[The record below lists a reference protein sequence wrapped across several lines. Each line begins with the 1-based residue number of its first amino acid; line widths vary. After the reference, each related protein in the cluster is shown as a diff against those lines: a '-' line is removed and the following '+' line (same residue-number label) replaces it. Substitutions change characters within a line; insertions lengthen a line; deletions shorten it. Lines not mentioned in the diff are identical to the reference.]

1 MSLYKHLP
9 SCTVGGAFSV
19 CMVLSGQLS
28 AGKINIPNDRHLGF
42 SGIEYHVPRNTRMV
56 LYKYKAQKNRSLAE
70 GTAVEADTRGIL
82 EMSDSL
88 RRVQAI
94 DSDVVAD
101 CSISIG
107 NNTKPDIFAPKE
119 QVVIIEGDVVNLGNC
134 DN

>member
-1 MSLYKHLP
+1 MLSRF
-9 SCTVGGAFSV
+9 AFLV
-19 CMVLSGQLS
+19 ALVLSIFQMP
-28 AGKINIPNDRHLGF
+28 ANADVQIPNDRHLGF

-56 LYKYKAQKNRSLAE
+56 LYKYKAKKNKTISETGEL
-70 GTAVEADTRGIL
+70 EADTRGVL

-88 RRVQAI
+88 RTVRAV

-107 NNTKPDIFAPKE
+107 SNSNTDIFAPKE

-134 DN
+134 D